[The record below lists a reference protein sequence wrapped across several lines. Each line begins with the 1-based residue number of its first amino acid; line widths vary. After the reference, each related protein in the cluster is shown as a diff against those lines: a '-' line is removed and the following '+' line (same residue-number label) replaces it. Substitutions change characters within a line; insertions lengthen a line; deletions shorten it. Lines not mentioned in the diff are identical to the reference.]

1 MIFDGQKIILAS
13 QSPRR
18 KQLLEQIGMVPVCMP
33 VDIDESVYLN
43 EMPLE
48 YCNRLAL
55 QKAQSGWLLSEKN
68 LPVLGS
74 DTVVV
79 YDDKILG
86 KPENKQHAIE
96 MLSNLSG
103 RRHQVITAVAVVFAE
118 KQLTEY
124 SISEVQFDHIKA
136 DEIKAYVESGEPMDK
151 AGSYGIQGHAALWI
165 KKITGSHSGIMGLP
179 LFETGKIL
187 RSFYE

>member
-79 YDDKILG
+79 YDDQILG
-86 KPENKQHAIE
+86 KPKNEQHAIE
-96 MLSNLSG
+96 MLSKLSG
-103 RRHQVITAVAVVFAE
+103 RRHQMITAVAVVFAE

-124 SISEVQFDHIKA
+124 SISEVQFEYIKV

>member
-1 MIFDGQKIILAS
+1 M
-13 QSPRR
+13 
-18 KQLLEQIGMVPVCMP
+18 
-33 VDIDESVYLN
+33 
-43 EMPLE
+43 
-48 YCNRLAL
+48 
-55 QKAQSGWLLSEKN
+55 
-68 LPVLGS
+68 
-74 DTVVV
+74 
-79 YDDKILG
+79 
-86 KPENKQHAIE
+86 
-96 MLSNLSG
+96 
-103 RRHQVITAVAVVFAE
+103 ITAVAVVFAE

>member
-48 YCNRLAL
+48 FCNRLAL

-79 YDDKILG
+79 YDDQILG
-86 KPENKQHAIE
+86 KPKNEQHAIE
-96 MLSNLSG
+96 MLSKLSG

-124 SISEVQFDHIKA
+124 SISEVQFEYIKV

>member
-79 YDDKILG
+79 YDDQILG
-86 KPENKQHAIE
+86 KPDNEQHAIE
-96 MLSNLSG
+96 ILSNLSG

>member
-43 EMPLE
+43 EIPLE

-55 QKAQSGWLLSEKN
+55 QKAQAGWSLSEKN

-79 YDDKILG
+79 YDDQILG
-86 KPENKQHAIE
+86 KPDNEQHAIE
-96 MLSNLSG
+96 ILSNLSG

>member
-18 KQLLEQIGMVPVCMP
+18 KQLLEQIGMVPDCMP

-43 EMPLE
+43 EIPLE

-55 QKAQSGWLLSEKN
+55 QKAQAGWSLSEKN

-79 YDDKILG
+79 YDDQILG
-86 KPENKQHAIE
+86 KPDNEQHAIE
-96 MLSNLSG
+96 ILSNLSG
-103 RRHQVITAVAVVFAE
+103 RRHQVLTAVAVVFAE

>member
-1 MIFDGQKIILAS
+1 M
-13 QSPRR
+13 
-18 KQLLEQIGMVPVCMP
+18 
-33 VDIDESVYLN
+33 
-43 EMPLE
+43 
-48 YCNRLAL
+48 
-55 QKAQSGWLLSEKN
+55 
-68 LPVLGS
+68 
-74 DTVVV
+74 
-79 YDDKILG
+79 
-86 KPENKQHAIE
+86 
-96 MLSNLSG
+96 
-103 RRHQVITAVAVVFAE
+103 ITAVAVVFAE

-124 SISEVQFDHIKA
+124 SISEVQFEYIKV

>member
-79 YDDKILG
+79 YDDQILG
-86 KPENKQHAIE
+86 KPKNEQHAIE
-96 MLSNLSG
+96 MLSKLSG

-124 SISEVQFDHIKA
+124 SISEVQFEYIKV

>member
-18 KQLLEQIGMVPVCMP
+18 KQLLEQIGMVPDCMP

-43 EMPLE
+43 EIPLE

-55 QKAQSGWLLSEKN
+55 QKAQAGWSLSEKN

-79 YDDKILG
+79 YDDQILG
-86 KPENKQHAIE
+86 KPDNEQHAIE
-96 MLSNLSG
+96 ILSNLSG